1 MSPATSKDSYHHGDL
16 AKALVAAALAAVEQ
30 GGPEAVSLR
39 DLAQSLGVSRAA
51 PYRHFAD
58 REDLLAAVAARGF
71 EDLIAAYETALALPG
86 DGRMRLQALN
96 RAYFDF
102 ATQRPGLHR
111 LMFASD
117 LLTRATPPA
126 ALIAPANK
134 AYHLLWRAVE
144 GAFPDLDAKA
154 VKARTITMLSTL
166 YGFLALKTAGRFQP
180 FMTQPLTEDEIIEA
194 VMRAAVGSDD
204 PET

>member
-1 MSPATSKDSYHHGDL
+1 MTKDSYHHGDL
-16 AKALVAAALAAVEQ
+16 AKALIAAARAAVEQ

-58 REDLLAAVAARGF
+58 REDLLAAVAALGF
-71 EDLIAAYETALALPG
+71 EDLIAAYEAALALPG
-86 DGRMRLQALN
+86 DGRARLQALN

-102 ATQRPGLHR
+102 AVRRPGLHR

-126 ALIAPANK
+126 ALIAPANM
-134 AYHLLWRAVE
+134 AYTLLWRAVE
-144 GAFPDLDAKA
+144 EAFPELDAKA
-154 VKARTITMLSTL
+154 VKARTITMWCTVHG
-166 YGFLALKTAGRFQP
+166 YLALNAAGRFQP
-180 FMTQPLTEDEIIEA
+180 FMTEPLTDDEIVEA
-194 VMRAAVGSDD
+194 VMRAAVGGPD
-204 PET
+204 PAA